1 VLILFSLQFD
11 YFQAFSFMN
20 QQDFLRIENF
30 KDLQAINEVADLLN
44 FLIPDCFEFS
54 FGFQFL

>member
-20 QQDFLRIENF
+20 QQHFLRIEYF

-44 FLIPDCFEFS
+44 FLIPDGFEFS